1 MTYTQPPEEDEMARG
16 NDREIVVDWLNS
28 AYAMEKG
35 LIPILENHAKDADRH
50 PDVRARIEQHVEETR
65 RHADLVEGCL
75 EQLGEQPSKV
85 KGAMSG
91 IAGRVQ
97 AMATGPF
104 KDEEVKNALSDYAT
118 EHFEIA
124 AYRALSE
131 AARAIGEEGIANTCE
146 QICREEQDMANFLE
160 QNLPNTVRDALGRER

>member
-1 MTYTQPPEEDEMARG
+1 MA
-16 NDREIVVDWLNS
+16 NDKEIVIDWLNN

-35 LIPILENHAKDADRH
+35 LIPILQNHAKDAARH
-50 PDVRARIEQHVEETR
+50 PAVRERVERHVEETR
-65 RHADLVEGCL
+65 RHAEMVKDCL
-75 EQLGEQPSKV
+75 ERMGEKPSAIKAAV
-85 KGAMSG
+85 GGMMGA
-91 IAGRVQ
+91 VQ
-97 AMATGPF
+97 SVATGPF

-131 AARAIGEEGIANTCE
+131 AARAIGDEETARTCE

-160 QNLPNTVRDALGRER
+160 QNLPTTVRDALGRER

>member
-1 MTYTQPPEEDEMARG
+1 MAQAK
-16 NDREIVVDWLNS
+16 DRELVIDWLNS
-28 AYAMEKG
+28 AYNMEKG

-50 PDVRARIEQHVEETR
+50 PAVRSRVEQHVDETR
-65 RHADLVEGCL
+65 RHAELVKGCL
-75 EQLGEQPSKV
+75 EQLGEEPSKV
-85 KGAMSG
+85 MGAFSG
-91 IAGRVQ
+91 LAGRVQ
-97 AMATGPF
+97 AVATAPF

-146 QICREEQDMANFLE
+146 QICRDEQNMADFLE
-160 QNLPNTVRDALGRER
+160 QNLPNTVRDALGQA

>member
-1 MTYTQPPEEDEMARG
+1 MAQAK
-16 NDREIVVDWLNS
+16 DRELVIDWLNS
-28 AYAMEKG
+28 AYNMEKG

-50 PDVRARIEQHVEETR
+50 PSVRARVEQHVDETR
-65 RHADLVEGCL
+65 RHADLVKGCL
-75 EQLGEQPSKV
+75 EQLGEEPSKV
-85 KGAMSG
+85 KGALSG
-91 IAGRVQ
+91 IMGRVQ
-97 AMATGPF
+97 SVATGPF

-146 QICREEQDMANFLE
+146 QICRDEQNMADFLE
-160 QNLPNTVRDALGRER
+160 QNLPNTVRDALGQA

>member
-1 MTYTQPPEEDEMARG
+1 MAK
-16 NDREIVVDWLNS
+16 DREIVIDWLNS

-50 PDVRARIEQHVEETR
+50 PSVRSRVEQHVEETR
-65 RHADLVEGCL
+65 RHADMVEQCL
-75 EQLGEQPSKV
+75 QQLGEKPSKV
-85 KGAMSG
+85 KGAFSG
-91 IAGRVQ
+91 LVGKVQ
-97 AMATGPF
+97 SVATGPF

-160 QNLPNTVRDALGRER
+160 QNLSTTVRDTLGRER